1 MPSNQNSLK
10 LDIVERLG
18 LDEESGSLV
27 DDTVLCKDLLLDV
40 MLFRL
45 GELSLFKLE
54 ETGLRKEEDCC
65 SLNMDMELRGA
76 TTETPALLD
85 RGWLPPLTTDPLR
98 PSLLLFR
105 RFFVRSRILVSAPP
119 ALELR
124 FSPAVDSVNSDRLE
138 PRTEPFLSAED
149 RRSNTLEVE
158 GAFLADEVVGFVS
171 LWIPNKES

>member
-1 MPSNQNSLK
+1 LEFIALEGTVLRLSLK

-18 LDEESGSLV
+18 LDVSGSLV

-76 TTETPALLD
+76 MTETPALK
-85 RGWLPPLTTDPLR
+85 WW
-98 PSLLLFR
+98 LLLHWAKP
-105 RFFVRSRILVSAPP
+105 IPKA
-119 ALELR
+119 
-124 FSPAVDSVNSDRLE
+124 
-138 PRTEPFLSAED
+138 
-149 RRSNTLEVE
+149 
-158 GAFLADEVVGFVS
+158 GARQTA
-171 LWIPNKES
+171 